1 MASTPILKAV
11 LIGGKGFEP
20 YEVLYRK
27 IVEFEYKYGVKVQIM
42 HLFSHPELN
51 SFKDKLKGN
60 EDVDII
66 SSHTSFLR
74 SYYHLYADLFS
85 IDRDNARALYDD
97 LLEPLKLSTIIND
110 QFLIAPRFIDVSL
123 LHYRVSVFNKLGLDL
138 PRTWDDFL
146 QVAIRI
152 KERINEL
159 PVKYAYAFAAK
170 GHAVVG
176 RFMELLHSFG
186 GKIVDKDGSFAFYSQ
201 EGIEALQF
209 MADLH
214 LKYKVTH
221 PNTPDFFY
229 DDVSSSFKNGETAM
243 VFDWP
248 GWDYVYKDPS
258 QSLVWRDL
266 GLALYPYGK
275 GGRFVYGGS
284 HGLSVIKWSRNTN
297 LAGTFV
303 LFLTSNE
310 NQYFECKAQGFLPA
324 RKSVFTKL
332 INDAKKE
339 NNVFEISRLDLYR
352 RTIEESYLPVKIAR
366 WREFSEI
373 IWPLLNKVI
382 RGELNAEEGLKIAYD
397 KVKYLERYNTI
408 E

>member
-1 MASTPILKAV
+1 MASAPILKAV

-176 RFMELLHSFG
+176 RFMELLHSFC
-186 GKIVDKDGSFAFYSQ
+186 GKIVDKGGWF
-201 EGIEALQF
+201 
-209 MADLH
+209 
-214 LKYKVTH
+214 
-221 PNTPDFFY
+221 
-229 DDVSSSFKNGETAM
+229 TA
-243 VFDWP
+243 
-248 GWDYVYKDPS
+248 K
-258 QSLVWRDL
+258 
-266 GLALYPYGK
+266 
-275 GGRFVYGGS
+275 
-284 HGLSVIKWSRNTN
+284 
-297 LAGTFV
+297 
-303 LFLTSNE
+303 
-310 NQYFECKAQGFLPA
+310 
-324 RKSVFTKL
+324 
-332 INDAKKE
+332 
-339 NNVFEISRLDLYR
+339 
-352 RTIEESYLPVKIAR
+352 
-366 WREFSEI
+366 
-373 IWPLLNKVI
+373 
-382 RGELNAEEGLKIAYD
+382 
-397 KVKYLERYNTI
+397 
-408 E
+408 